1 MIFVV
6 TACIA
11 VPIISVFLC
20 FCFCFCYIFIFSF
33 SFAITI
39 FFFLATPLHFEYIFH
54 LFLISSNIQKNHIQS
69 EFYSLFSIHVCA
81 SKRHG
86 VPSYNEHMRFAIF
99 FLCSAFCL
107 SRLHNPVPFGRQF
120 FSLLL
125 VDSRYYPAFLFV
137 K

>member
-86 VPSYNEHMRFAIF
+86 VPSYNEHMRFVIF
-99 FLCSAFCL
+99 LYSAFL
-107 SRLHNPVPFGRQF
+107 SEQITQSRSFRPSSF
-120 FSLLL
+120 FTLTCGFTLLQ
-125 VDSRYYPAFLFV
+125 AFLFV